1 MRDPGSD
8 KEMNSIINHSTEP
21 GSHSPLNH
29 QHEYNEEEI
38 LHKLEEL
45 GYDPTFQDYY
55 RRCIPFHTY
64 PAPGLL
70 IAIGM
75 VEYALELLG
84 ARPGEKVYAVCE
96 TQKCAPDPLQVIAY
110 CTVGNHRLRVVPI
123 GRFAITMNRPSMTNS
138 ADGFRVYVDSRKLGP
153 YPVLEKWFAN
163 SPEFSKQTMLHTLV
177 DEILASKRS
186 ILSVQKVRIP
196 VTQKVRWNSAI
207 CRTCGEPIPEKLLEG
222 DRCAG
227 CGSLRYYEIIR
238 S

>member
-1 MRDPGSD
+1 
-8 KEMNSIINHSTEP
+8 MNTITNHSTEP
-21 GSHSPLNH
+21 GSQSPVKH
-29 QHEYNEEEI
+29 QHEYTGEE
-38 LHKLEEL
+38 LLDKLEEL
-45 GYDPTFQDYY
+45 GYDPAFQDYY

-75 VEYALELLG
+75 VDYALELLG

-110 CTVGNHRLRVVPI
+110 CTIGNHRLRVVPI

-138 ADGFRVYVDSRKLGP
+138 ADGYRVYVDPKKLKA

-163 SPEFSKQTMLHTLV
+163 SAEFSKQTMVRTLA
-177 DEILASKRS
+177 DEILTAKRS
-186 ILSVQKVRIP
+186 ILSVQRVRIP

-207 CRTCGEPIPEKLLEG
+207 CKTCGEPIPEKLLEG

-227 CGSLRYYEIIR
+227 CGSLRYYEVIE